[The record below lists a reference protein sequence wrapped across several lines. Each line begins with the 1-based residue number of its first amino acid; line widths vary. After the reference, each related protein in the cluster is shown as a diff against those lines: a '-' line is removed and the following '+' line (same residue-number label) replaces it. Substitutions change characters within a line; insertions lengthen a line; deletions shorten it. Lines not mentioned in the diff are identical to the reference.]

1 MQMMQVKNLSRMTM
15 IGDQVRVADSSI
27 TRMVGLLGRRGLE
40 PGEGLWI
47 RPSSGVHTVG
57 MRFPIDVIG
66 LDRELRIVRLWRELV
81 PYRVTSVSFR
91 LKSVIELSA
100 GQIAA
105 SGSEI
110 GDVVTIFGAATQ
122 AS

>member
-1 MQMMQVKNLSRMTM
+1 MKVTQVRNLSRATM
-15 IGDQVRVADSSI
+15 IGDQVRVADTSI
-27 TRMVGLLGRRGLE
+27 SRMVGLLGRRGLE

-66 LDRELRIVRLWRELV
+66 LDGELRIVRLWRELV
-81 PYRVTSVSFR
+81 PYRVTSVSLK
-91 LKSVIELSA
+91 LKSVIELPA

-110 GDVVTIFGAATQ
+110 GDVVTIFGVAG
-122 AS
+122 